1 MTGVLRKE
9 GSARTD
15 RQLDRAVRQTLGEAS
30 VPTLP
35 HDFRQ
40 RLSAEVETQQPKS
53 SHKPAWN
60 RRRIL
65 VIALAVLYVLVGVL
79 GAPWLAGRTDGQ
91 PLPAQVAAVLLAAVI
106 FSSITASSMTLLFLA
121 RRRT

>member
-1 MTGVLRKE
+1 MTGALRRE
-9 GSARTD
+9 GSAGTD
-15 RQLDRAVRQTLGEAS
+15 RQLDRALRQTLGEAS

-40 RLSAEVETQQPKS
+40 RLSDQIETQQPKS
-53 SHKPAWN
+53 SPKPAWD

-65 VIALAVLYVLVGVL
+65 VIALVVLYVLVGVL
-79 GAPWLAGRTDGQ
+79 GAPWLAGRTGGQ
-91 PLPAQVAAVLLAAVI
+91 PLPAEVAAVLLTAVI
-106 FSSITASSMTLLFLA
+106 FSSITALSMTLLFLA